1 MRLPI
6 PLQAILSPATIQQIA
21 DRIADRFNPEQII
34 LFGSYARG
42 ETHNHSD
49 LDLLIVME
57 TLAPRGQRS
66 ASIIK
71 MLAGAYAEPIDVVV
85 RSAQALKDWEHTPGS
100 FAHQVLTEGIVL
112 YDRQRELI
120 Q

>member
-1 MRLPI
+1 MYHTDVLTHT
-6 PLQAILSPATIQQIA
+6 TIQQIS
-21 DRIADRFNPEQII
+21 DRIVAYFQPEKII

-42 ETHNHSD
+42 EAHDHSD

-66 ASIIK
+66 APILK
-71 MLAGAYAEPIDVVV
+71 MLAQDYAEPIDVVV
-85 RSAQALKDWEHTPGS
+85 RSAQALKDWQQVPGS

-112 YDRQRELI
+112 YDRQK
-120 Q
+120 QPA

>member
-1 MRLPI
+1 MLT
-6 PLQAILSPATIQQIA
+6 QANIQQIA
-21 DRIADRFNPEQII
+21 DRIADRFNPEKII

-42 ETHNHSD
+42 EAHHHSD

-66 ASIIK
+66 APIIK
-71 MLAGAYAEPIDVVV
+71 MLAQDYAEPIDVVV
-85 RSAQALKDWEHTPGS
+85 RSAQALKDWQQVPGS

-112 YDRQRELI
+112 YDRQK
-120 Q
+120 QPT